1 MRYAERVIQAD
12 GKTTVSV
19 KRVIASAW
27 LHLTLMVLV
36 LSCPSCRSPEFGVS
50 ERLGPDLSR
59 VEQRLG
65 EETAPSASEPNSL
78 AYRRAIG
85 EEPARHV
92 LPREMTEPRVLS
104 LPECLQLAFTNSNE
118 IKQFRER
125 MFFEGGEKLIT
136 NSRFL
141 PTINLVSQY
150 ERLQA
155 FEGEDRS
162 RDASWTGATIRQTIL
177 EWGKDNPFDVTLRND
192 QRRALLDYEN
202 RVADV
207 FSRVRRAFLVIRLK
221 EQQIAARQELLKQ
234 FEAQAQTKQER
245 MDAGNLSVKIEVL
258 TARLNVL
265 NTRVRIN
272 QLEREKFSRK
282 TELLRLVG
290 LPVGA
295 DRVEFTGTMDRFGLE
310 GFDMEGMI
318 RLALAQD
325 SELAFREAVFAEQ
338 GRALQQLRYEYFP
351 DLRFTGGYQDESGR
365 VGAEVR
371 NDNGRGTWG
380 LDVVGEPRIAGSSDS
395 DDGRLGLFG
404 PGVSLDGPHPGWF
417 AGVQLGIP
425 LVEGGARTGRAIK
438 ARANWRS
445 ARAAAEDRK
454 DMVELAVRQGHMVL
468 SEQKFQMDSAQENV
482 NLEKERFQ
490 IEEELRDAGKITDDQ
505 LETFRTGFF
514 AAQDSLFAQQ
524 EQLVQRQED
533 LRLSIRYFE

>member
-1 MRYAERVIQAD
+1 MRYAERVVKAD
-12 GKTTVSV
+12 RKATVSV
-19 KRVIASAW
+19 RRAITSAW
-27 LHLTLMVLV
+27 PYLMLIVLV

-50 ERLGPDLSR
+50 ERLGPELNH

-65 EETAPSASEPNSL
+65 EETAPGASEPNSL
-78 AYRRAIG
+78 AYRRAVG
-85 EEPARHV
+85 EEPARQV
-92 LPREMTEPRVLS
+92 SPREMTEPRVLG
-104 LPECLQLAFTNSNE
+104 LLECLRLAFTNSNE
-118 IKQFRER
+118 IKQFREQ
-125 MFFEGGEKLIT
+125 MFSVGGSKLIA

-141 PTINLVSQY
+141 PTLNLVSQY
-150 ERLQA
+150 ERLQF

-162 RDASWTGATIRQTIL
+162 QDASWMGATIRQRIL
-177 EWGKDNPFDVTLRND
+177 EWGKDNPIDVAVREE
-192 QRRALLDYEN
+192 QRQALSNYEN

-207 FSRVRRAFLVIRLK
+207 FSRVRRAFLFILLK
-221 EQQIAARQELLKQ
+221 EQQITARQELLKQ

-265 NTRVRIN
+265 NERMEVNR
-272 QLEREKFSRK
+272 LEREKFSRK

-338 GRALQQLRYEYFP
+338 GRRLQQLRYEYVP
-351 DLRFTGGYQDESGR
+351 DLRFTGGYQDEAGR

-371 NDNGRGTWG
+371 NDNERGLWG
-380 LDVVGEPRIAGSSDS
+380 LDVVGEPRIASSGDNR
-395 DDGRLGLFG
+395 GERLGLF
-404 PGVSLDGPHPGWF
+404 PAGVSLDGPNPGWF

-425 LVEGGARTGRAIK
+425 LTEGGARTGRAIQ
-438 ARANWRS
+438 ARASWRS
-445 ARAAAEDRK
+445 AQAAADDRK
-454 DMVELAVRQGHMVL
+454 DIVELTVRQGHLIL
-468 SEQKFQMDSAQENV
+468 SEQKFQVDLAQENV
-482 NLEKERFQ
+482 NIEKERFQ
-490 IEEELRDAGKITDDQ
+490 IQEELRDAGKITDDQ
-505 LETFRTGFF
+505 LETFRTRFF

-524 EQLVQRQED
+524 ERLVERQED